1 MASNG
6 EEGPVV
12 AEATPVAMFEI
23 GPPRTEVAV
32 AENGKDV
39 KEEPGAGCSVD
50 DGADSGDGVGRPFCR
65 LCFTKS
71 EELCPLF
78 PPATIPNKT
87 LLHKIFDCTTITVRG
102 RNFRRGNLRRR
113 DKYLRLGLSSP
124 LDGGGRQKA
133 IAIII

>member
-6 EEGPVV
+6 EEGPVA

-23 GPPRTEVAV
+23 GPPRTEAVVAG
-32 AENGKDV
+32 NGGEAV
-39 KEEPGAGCSVD
+39 KVEEEPGE

-78 PPATIPNKT
+78 PPATIPNKA
-87 LLHKIFDCTTITVRG
+87 LLHKIFDCTTVTVRG
-102 RNFRRGNLRRR
+102 RNIRG
-113 DKYLRLGLSSP
+113 GTSA
-124 LDGGGRQKA
+124 GGAGWTNICA
-133 IAIII
+133 SD